1 MLHSPARPSE
11 LDRTIT
17 PRTREGKTRYMPR
30 PIWKGAI
37 TFGMI
42 SIPVKLYGATESKDL
57 AFNTLHAECK
67 SRLKQKR
74 WCPVH
79 DREVTADEVVRAYEY
94 VKDQYI
100 EILDE
105 DLEAMPMPS
114 KHTIELTSFVKQSD
128 IDPVY
133 FERTYYLEPDQ
144 VGLKPHALLMRALKT
159 KGVCAVAKVALRNK
173 ESLCVLRTGDNNVLM
188 LETLYYPDE
197 IRTAELPSAPDVMV
211 SQPELNMALSLV
223 EMLEEP
229 FDPKKYHDQYRNAL
243 LDVIEAKRTGH
254 ELVATPET
262 PAPQTV
268 DLMAAL
274 KASLEAARK
283 GKSDSDAA
291 VASGAD
297 GAAAKAKAKGKGK
310 TKDEPE
316 EAEEELAA
324 AF

>member
-1 MLHSPARPSE
+1 
-11 LDRTIT
+11 
-17 PRTREGKTRYMPR
+17 
-30 PIWKGAI
+30 
-37 TFGMI
+37 MI

-79 DREVTADEVVRAYEY
+79 DREVTADEVVRAFEY
-94 VKDQYI
+94 SKDQYV
-100 EILDE
+100 EIDDQ
-105 DLEAMPMPS
+105 DLENLPVPS
-114 KHTIELTSFVKQSD
+114 KHTIELTVFVKQSD

-133 FERTYYLEPDQ
+133 YERTYYLEPEQ
-144 VGLKPHALLMRALKT
+144 VGLKPYALLMRALKT
-159 KGVCAVAKVALRNK
+159 KQVCAVAKIALRNK
-173 ESLCVLRTGDNNVLM
+173 ESLSVLRPTDNNMLM

-197 IRTAELPSAPDVMV
+197 IRTQDLPGTPEVMV

-229 FDPKKYHDQYRNAL
+229 FDPNKYRDEYRDAL
-243 LDVIEAKRTGH
+243 IATIEAKRNGDQI
-254 ELVATPET
+254 VATPQ
-262 PAPQTV
+262 APVPQAV

-283 GKSDSDAA
+283 RGGAADAA
-291 VASGAD
+291 VEE
-297 GAAAKAKAKGKGK
+297 AAPAAGRDSRKKARKGKG
-310 TKDEPE
+310 EPEQAPE
-316 EAEEELAA
+316 EAEELAV

>member
-1 MLHSPARPSE
+1 
-11 LDRTIT
+11 
-17 PRTREGKTRYMPR
+17 MPR

-42 SIPVKLYGATESKDL
+42 SIPVKLYGATESKDV

-79 DREVTADEVVRAYEY
+79 DREVFQDEIARAFEY
-94 VKDQYI
+94 SKDSYV
-100 EILDE
+100 EITDE
-105 DLEAMPMPS
+105 DLESLPLPS
-114 KHTIELTSFVKQSD
+114 KHTIELTSFVKQAE

-133 FERTYYLEPDQ
+133 FERTYYLEADDI
-144 VGLKPHALLMRALKT
+144 GAKAYALLLRALKT
-159 KGVCAVAKVALRNK
+159 KQVSAVAKIALRNK
-173 ESLCVLRTGDNNVLM
+173 ESLCVLRASDNNLLM

-197 IRTAELPSAPDVMV
+197 VRTAEIPATPDALV

-229 FDPKKYHDQYRNAL
+229 FDAKKYDDQYRVAL
-243 LDVIEAKRTGH
+243 LDLIEAKRNGS
-254 ELVATPET
+254 EVVATPET
-262 PAPQTV
+262 PMPKTV

-274 KASLEAARK
+274 KASLEAAKK
-283 GKSDSDAA
+283 GKPSAETEAKPTAA
-291 VASGAD
+291 S
-297 GAAAKAKAKGKGK
+297 
-310 TKDEPE
+310 KDEPE
-316 EAEEELAA
+316 EKEELAV

>member
-1 MLHSPARPSE
+1 V
-11 LDRTIT
+11 
-17 PRTREGKTRYMPR
+17 PR

-79 DREVTADEVVRAYEY
+79 DREVMADEVVRAYEY
-94 VKDQYI
+94 TKDQYI
-100 EILDE
+100 EVLDE
-105 DLEAMPMPS
+105 DLEKMPIPS

-133 FERTYYLEPDQ
+133 FERTYYLEPDEM
-144 VGLKPHALLMRALKT
+144 GLKAYALLLRALKT
-159 KGVCAVAKVALRNK
+159 KQVSAVAKVALRNK
-173 ESLCVLRTGDNNVLM
+173 ESLCVLRPTDNNLLM

-197 IRTAELPSAPDVMV
+197 IRTADLQAAPDVMV

-229 FDPKKYHDQYRNAL
+229 FDPKKYHDEYRSAL
-243 LDVIEAKRTGH
+243 LQVIEAKRTGQ
-254 ELVATPET
+254 ELVETPET
-262 PAPQTV
+262 PMPQTV

-274 KASLEAARK
+274 KASLEAAKK
-283 GKSDSDAA
+283 GKAVTEAA
-291 VASGAD
+291 EEP
-297 GAAAKAKAKGKGK
+297 AAAAAPKRGKK
-310 TKDEPE
+310 KDEPE
-316 EAEEELAA
+316 QEEELAV

>member
-1 MLHSPARPSE
+1 
-11 LDRTIT
+11 
-17 PRTREGKTRYMPR
+17 MPR

-57 AFNTLHAECK
+57 AFNTLHVECK

-94 VKDQYI
+94 VKDQYV
-100 EILDE
+100 EITDD
-105 DLEAMPMPS
+105 DLEAMPIPS
-114 KHTIELTSFVKQSD
+114 KHTIELTSFVKQAE

-144 VGLKPHALLMRALKT
+144 VGLKPYALLMRALKT
-159 KGVCAVAKVALRNK
+159 KQVSAMAKIALRNK
-173 ESLCVLRTGDNNVLM
+173 ESLCVLRPSEHNILM

-197 IRTAELPSAPDVMV
+197 IRTADLPAAPEVMV

-229 FDPKKYHDQYRNAL
+229 FEPKKYHDDYRGAL
-243 LDVIEAKRTGH
+243 LEVIEAKRTGT
-254 ELVATPET
+254 EMVAQPDV
-262 PAPQTV
+262 PLPQTV

-283 GKSDSDAA
+283 TKPAEAA
-291 VASGAD
+291 EEPAAPAAASG
-297 GAAAKAKAKGKGK
+297 KKGKK
-310 TKDEPE
+310 KDEPE
-316 EAEEELAA
+316 EEEELAA